1 MKYTVT
7 LLAAF
12 LLTPFAALH
21 AAEPPARVPLSP
33 LQVWS
38 DYNPNKGDF
47 KEEIISEETK
57 DGITHRE
64 FYISAYVLGEDVR
77 VYCKYSVKAGVT
89 KAPGLLN
96 VRGWMSWPGIN
107 LPYVKEGWACLSF
120 DYCGKTGDRKHYTKY
135 LDRFSYA
142 NHDRA
147 SGGVVHDR
155 TLDGKSITDPRQSA
169 DYVWIAIA
177 RRALSYLEQQ
187 KEVDK
192 TRLGAIGYSYGG
204 TLMWALG
211 TDPRLKAIVPH
222 FGIGWIEYWRNN
234 AVWMYKVPYVEPPK
248 TPGEQLFLATMAPEA
263 YVPYVT
269 AATLYLNGS
278 NDHHGCGER
287 GLESFKRFA
296 PGVPWAFAVQARGH
310 HNTDKLDQDTK
321 MWLEKYVLGKDIF
334 WPAHPKSEIHLDAD
348 GVPELRVTPASP
360 ERVQKV
366 EMVYA
371 QKEPVCMNR
380 NWRDI
385 TPVKQ
390 GDTWIAKMPVL
401 NVNDYVF
408 GYANL
413 IYDTTVV
420 RSTDFN
426 AAIPAKLGRAR
437 ATDTT
442 PPLYIG
448 DGGIGAWSNVV
459 ETEGIGGIKGFRCT
473 DNKLGTGTDLIT
485 KPEWKAA
492 SPKAQL
498 GFKFYCTQPQTLI
511 LTAGDFSTAIQITAA
526 EDRWQEMTIP
536 ANKLLNPANQK
547 RLASWKGVTAVHLK
561 PKADADI
568 TKVLLAKF
576 KWVVPS
582 EAEANKNQTP

>member
-1 MKYTVT
+1 MKHTVT

-21 AAEPPARVPLSP
+21 AAEPPARVPHSP
-33 LQVWS
+33 MQVWA
-38 DYNPNKGDF
+38 DYDPNKGDF
-47 KEEIISEETK
+47 KEQIISEETK

-169 DYVWIAIA
+169 DYVWIVIA

-248 TPGEQLFLATMAPEA
+248 TPGEELFLATMAPEA

-296 PGVPWAFAVQARGH
+296 PGVPWSFAVQARGH

-348 GVPELRVTPASP
+348 GVPELRVTPTSP

-485 KPEWKAA
+485 KPEWKAT

-511 LTAGDFSTAIQITAA
+511 LTAGDFSTAIEITAA

>member
-1 MKYTVT
+1 MKTLRLIT
-7 LLAAF
+7 LLF
-12 LLTPFAALH
+12 TTLSALH
-21 AAEPPARVPLSP
+21 AADSPAVPHSP
-33 LQVWS
+33 MQVWA
-38 DYNPNKGDF
+38 DYDPNKGDY

-57 DGITHRE
+57 DGIYIRE
-64 FYISAYVLGEDVR
+64 FYISAYVLGQDVR
-77 VYCKYSVKAGVT
+77 VYCKYSVKEGVT

-96 VRGWMSWPGIN
+96 VRGWMSWPIIN
-107 LPYVKEGWACLSF
+107 VPYVKEGWACLSF

-135 LDRFSYA
+135 LDHFSYA

-147 SGGVVHDR
+147 SGGVVHDK

-211 TDPRLKAIVPH
+211 TDPRIKAIVPH
-222 FGIGWIEYWRNN
+222 FGVGWIEYWRNN

-248 TPGEQLFLATMAPEA
+248 TPGEEIFLATMAPEA
-263 YVPYVT
+263 YVPYIT
-269 AATLYLNGS
+269 APTLYLNGS

-287 GLESFKRFA
+287 GLESFKHFA
-296 PGVPWAFAVQARGH
+296 PGVPWSFAVQARGH

-334 WPAHPKSEIHLDAD
+334 WPEHPKSEIKLDAV
-348 GVPELRVTPASP
+348 GVPELRVTPKSP
-360 ERVQKV
+360 ERVRKV

-401 NVNDYVF
+401 NVSDYVF
-408 GYANL
+408 GYANI

-426 AAIPAKLGRAR
+426 AVIPAKLGNAK
-437 ATDTT
+437 ATDTA
-442 PPLYIG
+442 PALYTG

-459 ETEGIGGIKGFRCT
+459 ETEGIGGIKGFRSA
-473 DNKLGTGTDLIT
+473 DNKIGIEAEMST
-485 KPEWKAA
+485 KPEWKPS

-498 GFKFYCTQPQTLI
+498 SFKFYCTQPQTLI
-511 LTAGDFSTAIQITAA
+511 LTAGDFATEIEITAA
-526 EDRWQEMTIP
+526 ESNWQKMQIP
-536 ANKLLNPANQK
+536 ANKLVNPTNQK
-547 RLASWKGVTAVHLK
+547 RLASWKGITAIHLK
-561 PKADADI
+561 PKGDGDI
-568 TKVLLAKF
+568 TKVLFAQF
-576 KWVVPS
+576 QWVEGGNSP
-582 EAEANKNQTP
+582 AQKNVKP

>member
-1 MKYTVT
+1 MNRP
-7 LLAAF
+7 
-12 LLTPFAALH
+12 LTPFTALLLAPLAVLH
-21 AAEPPARVPLSP
+21 AGEAPRTPP
-33 LQVWS
+33 QVWA
-38 DYNPNKGDF
+38 DYDPNKGDF
-47 KEEIISEETK
+47 KEEILSEDTK
-57 DGITHRE
+57 DGIYNRE

-77 VYCKYSVKAGVT
+77 VYCKYSVKPGVT
-89 KAPGLLN
+89 NAPGMLN

-107 LPYVKEGWACLSF
+107 VPFVKDGWACLSF

-135 LDRFSYA
+135 LNRFSYA

-147 SGGVVHDR
+147 SGGVVHDE
-155 TLDGKSITDPRQSA
+155 TLDGRSITDPRQSA
-169 DYVWIAIA
+169 DYVWIALA
-177 RRALSYLEQQ
+177 RRALSFLEQQ
-187 KEVDK
+187 KEVDR

-234 AVWMYKVPYVEPPK
+234 AVWMYKIPYVEPPK
-248 TPGEQLFLATMAPEA
+248 TPGEELFLATMAPEA

-296 PGVPWAFAVQARGH
+296 PGVP
-310 HNTDKLDQDTK
+310 
-321 MWLEKYVLGKDIF
+321 
-334 WPAHPKSEIHLDAD
+334 
-348 GVPELRVTPASP
+348 ELRVAPASP
-360 ERVQKV
+360 ERLQKV
-366 EMVYA
+366 EMYSA

-380 NWRDI
+380 IWRDI
-385 TPVKQ
+385 TAAKQ
-390 GDTWIAKMPVL
+390 GDTWVAKMPVL

-426 AAIPAKLGRAR
+426 AAIPSKLGSAK
-437 ATDTT
+437 ATDTAAA
-442 PPLYIG
+442 LYTG

-473 DNKLGTGTDLIT
+473 DYKLGTGTDLTT
-485 KPEWKAA
+485 KPEWRAP

-511 LTAGDFSTAIQITAA
+511 LTAGDFATEIEVTAA
-526 EDRWQEMTIP
+526 EDRWQDMQIP
-536 ANKLLNPANQK
+536 ANKLINAANQQHI
-547 RLASWKGVTAVHLK
+547 ASWKGVAAIQLK

-568 TKVLLAKF
+568 TKVLFAKF
-576 KWVVPS
+576 KWVLPDTTAAGKS
-582 EAEANKNQTP
+582 RAP